1 MSYTFVLVVRK
12 KYVNGFYPSA
22 GNVLTSEMYLVNANF
37 GSNSKDIEIGKKNVI
52 SLTFI
57 QKFNFAC
64 RVIQKVNKSLFVDGT
79 QIVRNNFHV
88 VFPGR
93 ALISVLKTVYNL
105 KKSVLLARHRYII
118 TTITG

>member
-1 MSYTFVLVVRK
+1 MEISELYVRSRCEE

-37 GSNSKDIEIGKKNVI
+37 GSNSKDIEIGKKYVI
-52 SLTFI
+52 SLTFT

-79 QIVRNNFHV
+79 ANRKEQLSCGF
-88 VFPGR
+88 F
-93 ALISVLKTVYNL
+93 
-105 KKSVLLARHRYII
+105 
-118 TTITG
+118 